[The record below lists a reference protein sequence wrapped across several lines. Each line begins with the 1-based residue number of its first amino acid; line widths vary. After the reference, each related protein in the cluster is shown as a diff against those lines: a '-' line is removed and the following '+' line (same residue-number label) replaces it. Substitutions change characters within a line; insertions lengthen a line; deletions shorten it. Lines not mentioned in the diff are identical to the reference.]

1 MMSVAASSRMAQIP
15 SSERQV
21 NKMRKFFP
29 LVLLLLCTSVA
40 SAQGQLT
47 PAQAREAEW
56 KSYALPQSNFAR
68 QMSPQKE
75 FLFRVPADWK
85 QQGTELV
92 FNGPHTS
99 FIKVYASKIPDGYPF
114 QEYFASALQSVRDV
128 PGAADSTLTRKTQLQ
143 DLEAREIF
151 LEIDN
156 TEGETIRSTSW
167 ITVRG
172 PLAVTFNFQAPVA
185 HATELEP
192 FFKAVVQS
200 VVFVSRDYQA
210 LESLRSTI
218 IKTPAPGPINE
229 IESIVAALGEAT
241 SDRESTINRLAS
253 LFSTHTDVT
262 SDLLVDRRPLIR
274 AAAVQ
279 ALARTSNNTLKPFLW
294 EMVDDEELLVAEAAA
309 RSVATDP
316 DVVTQTINIQRRDTT
331 SKLSPASG
339 SSCRVISESSCWNRS
354 STRPRHRSSHGR
366 RQQKLLQNT
375 G

>member
-85 QQGTELV
+85 QQGTELT

-114 QEYFASALQSVRDV
+114 QEYFATALRSVRDV
-128 PGAADSTLTRKTQLQ
+128 PGAADRTLTRKTQLQ

-151 LEIDN
+151 LEMDN

-167 ITVRG
+167 ITVSG
-172 PLAVTFNFQAPVA
+172 PLAVTFNFQAPIA
-185 HATELEP
+185 HAAELEP
-192 FFKAVVQS
+192 FFKAMVQS
-200 VVFVSRDYQA
+200 VVFLPREHAVF
-210 LESLRSTI
+210 ETLRT
-218 IKTPAPGPINE
+218 
-229 IESIVAALGEAT
+229 
-241 SDRESTINRLAS
+241 
-253 LFSTHTDVT
+253 
-262 SDLLVDRRPLIR
+262 
-274 AAAVQ
+274 
-279 ALARTSNNTLKPFLW
+279 
-294 EMVDDEELLVAEAAA
+294 
-309 RSVATDP
+309 
-316 DVVTQTINIQRRDTT
+316 
-331 SKLSPASG
+331 
-339 SSCRVISESSCWNRS
+339 
-354 STRPRHRSSHGR
+354 
-366 RQQKLLQNT
+366 
-375 G
+375 